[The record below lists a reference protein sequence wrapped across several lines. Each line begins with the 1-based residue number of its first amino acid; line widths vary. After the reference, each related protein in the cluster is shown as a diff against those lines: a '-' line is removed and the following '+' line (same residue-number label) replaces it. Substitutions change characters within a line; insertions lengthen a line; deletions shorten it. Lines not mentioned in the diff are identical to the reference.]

1 MPLLEV
7 WEWDRECPNGLNFR
21 LGLEPESL
29 RGCCGGGG
37 DDGSVV
43 AIIDPLLSGLSTIF
57 IVDRVVFDALG
68 LPNEWCI
75 LLPRWGVSNECFMI
89 LNCQKSKSQNKTQ

>member
-1 MPLLEV
+1 MRMG
-7 WEWDRECPNGLNFR
+7 RECPNGLNFR

-68 LPNEWCI
+68 CQMN
-75 LLPRWGVSNECFMI
+75 GVYYYLVEGIKRMLHVIKLS
-89 LNCQKSKSQNKTQ
+89 KSKSQNKTQ